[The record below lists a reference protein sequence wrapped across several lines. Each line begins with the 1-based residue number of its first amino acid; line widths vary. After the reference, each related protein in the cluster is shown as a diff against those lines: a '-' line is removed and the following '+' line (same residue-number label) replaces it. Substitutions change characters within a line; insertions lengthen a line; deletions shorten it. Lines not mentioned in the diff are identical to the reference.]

1 MARVPGRLRVLN
13 IRTASKELSIKI
25 KLYEFGPSRAIRV
38 RWTLQEVEADF
49 EPIRVNLVAG
59 EHRRPE
65 FLKIN
70 PAGKIPVLVDDDLV
84 LTESVAIVL
93 YLAEKYPDKGLLPA
107 GLNERAQVN
116 RWSLFAATE
125 LEQPLW
131 RIARHTA
138 LYPEEQRLPRDV
150 TLASAEF
157 KDMASVLEKH
167 MQGQRFVAGD
177 SVSVADFVT
186 AYTLGWANEYKL
198 LDGCPKLL
206 AYMKRMYA
214 RPHAPPRIAEAFAA
228 ISSEQNATGG
238 DARDPM

>member
-1 MARVPGRLRVLN
+1 M
-13 IRTASKELSIKI
+13 KM
-25 KLYEFGPSRAIRV
+25 KLYEFGPTRSIRV
-38 RWTLQEVEADF
+38 RWTLQEVGADF

-70 PAGKIPVLVDDDLV
+70 PAGKIPVLVDGDRV

-93 YLAEKYPDKGLLPA
+93 YLAEKYSHKGLLPA

-116 RWSLFAATE
+116 RWLLFAATE

-131 RIARHTA
+131 RISRHTA
-138 LYPEEQRLPRDV
+138 LYPEEQRLPGDV
-150 TLASAEF
+150 SLASGEF

-167 MQGQRFVAGD
+167 MQGQQFVAGD
-177 SVSVADFVT
+177 SVSVADFVM
-186 AYTLGWANEYKL
+186 AYTLDWGNEYKL
-198 LDGCPKLL
+198 LDSCPQLL

-228 ISSEQNATGG
+228 ISSEQNSAPGDGGVSDWTGQKNAVG
-238 DARDPM
+238 SRHRP

>member
-1 MARVPGRLRVLN
+1 M
-13 IRTASKELSIKI
+13 KM
-25 KLYEFGPSRAIRV
+25 KLYEFGPTRSIRA
-38 RWTLQEVEADF
+38 RWTLQEVEAEF
-49 EPIRVNLVAG
+49 EAIRVNLVAG

-70 PAGKIPVLVDDDLV
+70 PAGKIPVLVDGDLV

-93 YLAEKYPDKGLLPA
+93 YLAEKYPDKELLPA

-150 TLASAEF
+150 MLASGEF

-167 MQGQRFVAGD
+167 MQGRRFVAGD

-186 AYTLGWANEYKL
+186 AYTLDWGNEYKL
-198 LDGCPKLL
+198 LDGCPQLL
-206 AYMKRMYA
+206 AYMNRMYA

-228 ISSEQNATGG
+228 ISSEQNS
-238 DARDPM
+238 ARASR

>member
-1 MARVPGRLRVLN
+1 M
-13 IRTASKELSIKI
+13 KM
-25 KLYEFGPSRAIRV
+25 KLYEFGPTRSIRV
-38 RWTLQEVEADF
+38 RWTLQELGADF

-70 PAGKIPVLVDDDLV
+70 PAGKIPVLVDGDRV

-93 YLAEKYPDKGLLPA
+93 YLAEKYSHKGLLPA

-116 RWSLFAATE
+116 RWLLFAATE

-131 RIARHTA
+131 RISRHTA
-138 LYPEEQRLPRDV
+138 LYPEEQRLPGDV
-150 TLASAEF
+150 SLASGEF

-167 MQGQRFVAGD
+167 MQGQQFVAGD
-177 SVSVADFVT
+177 SVSVADFVM
-186 AYTLGWANEYKL
+186 AYTLDWGNEYKL
-198 LDGCPKLL
+198 LDSCPQLL
-206 AYMKRMYA
+206 AYIKRMYA

-228 ISSEQNATGG
+228 ISSEQNSAPG
-238 DARDPM
+238 DG